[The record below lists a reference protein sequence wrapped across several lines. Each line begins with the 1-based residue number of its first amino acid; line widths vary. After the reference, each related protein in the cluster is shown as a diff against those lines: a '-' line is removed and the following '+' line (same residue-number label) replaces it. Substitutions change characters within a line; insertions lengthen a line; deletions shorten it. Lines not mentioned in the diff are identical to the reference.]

1 MKELLPNNILNTIY
15 FSLSSQECLD
25 TSSGQPE
32 STQSNTL
39 TYGQILKEGKCACLT
54 NGSTLE
60 IVSLDSGDRKAAW
73 NFYSSNSKES
83 IVCFCSCG
91 GKLIIALKCL
101 DTYPVGK
108 LCIFDPG
115 TSKIL
120 KTIHLNYVPTCV
132 AAVREFGGIGSNSAS
147 MRYAFL
153 IIFWLPHFFM
163 FPIMVG
169 NKAKSRISKWL
180 FQENKACQIS
190 QKTNIS

>member
-1 MKELLPNNILNTIY
+1 MKELLPNNVLNTIY

-25 TSSGQPE
+25 TSNGQPE
-32 STQSNTL
+32 STQNNTL
-39 TYGQILKEGKCACLT
+39 TYGKILEDGKCACLT

-60 IVSLDSGDRKAAW
+60 IVGLDLGNRKAAW
-73 NFYSSNSKES
+73 NFYSSNSKET

-91 GKLIIALKCL
+91 GKLIIVLKCL

-132 AAVREFGGIGSNSAS
+132 AAVRKFGGIGSNSAS
-147 MRYAFL
+147 MRYVYLFFL
-153 IIFWLPHFFM
+153 VSSFFH
-163 FPIMVG
+163 
-169 NKAKSRISKWL
+169 ISNYVILKNEEFATVVTYVFRTL
-180 FQENKACQIS
+180 SNICDRALL
-190 QKTNIS
+190 QK